1 MAFRDV
7 LLILTSYPE
16 PTPVSVVEDAASFAA
31 SLGCH
36 IAALACE
43 VHIQVPGSFLAGS
56 LVNVAGMAAGEAH
69 KSLKNAQALLAAFDS
84 TAEKA
89 GLSHERILSDV

>member
-7 LLILTSYPE
+7 LLGLISDPE
-16 PTPVSVVEDAASFAA
+16 PTPVAVLENAVSFEL

-43 VHIQVPGSFLAGS
+43 VHVQVPGSFLSSS
-56 LVNVAGMAAGEAH
+56 LVNVAGISA
-69 KSLKNAQALLAAFDS
+69 
-84 TAEKA
+84 
-89 GLSHERILSDV
+89 